1 MPFMREM
8 ILREGVID
16 SSARTIKQYLSVPG
30 QAVVL
35 VLGGAAEALDTKA
48 GRYVLTIRRRKGFFR
63 IAIQKGAPL
72 VPSFGFG
79 ENDLWDTSLQPV
91 SATSWV
97 RRLQDWMYKKLT
109 FSTPIFSGRGVFTYN
124 FGMLPFR
131 RPVYTVVGEPIE
143 VTQKDHP
150 TSDDIEALK
159 ERYITALR
167 ALFDKWKVRLQ
178 PNAELIIL

>member
-1 MPFMREM
+1 
-8 ILREGVID
+8 
-16 SSARTIKQYLSVPG
+16 

-63 IAIQKGAPL
+63 IAMQKGTPL

-79 ENDLWDTSLQPV
+79 ENDLW
-91 SATSWV
+91 
-97 RRLQDWMYKKLT
+97 DWMYKKLT

-131 RPVYTVVGEPIE
+131 RPVYTVVGEPVE

-150 TSDDIEALK
+150 TSDDIEELK
-159 ERYITALR
+159 ERYIAALR
-167 ALFDKWKVRLQ
+167 ALFDKWRPRLQ